1 MAVTSQI
8 IGKLGGGGAP
18 ETAETTVRYA
28 LRIEGYKIPSGWK
41 KAQGVFT
48 GTAQE
53 VSPMM
58 FGQWFDGLR
67 RGTPCSGGGGR
78 HRQHRLPGC
87 LRHDHVGAPG
97 VTHKAVV

>member
-1 MAVTSQI
+1 MTVTTQL

-18 ETAETTVRYA
+18 ETAETKVSNDTSIVQYS
-28 LRIEGYKIPSGWK
+28 IPSGWK

-48 GTAQE
+48 GTAQD

-67 RGTPCSGGGGR
+67 RGTPCSGGGVVTDGQR
-78 HRQHRLPGC
+78 FQGVSGTITWVRLE
-87 LRHDHVGAPG
+87 
-97 VTHKAVV
+97 

>member
-67 RGTPCSGGGGR
+67 RGTPCSGGGVVTDSTGF
-78 HRQHRLPGC
+78 QGVSGTITWVRLE
-87 LRHDHVGAPG
+87 
-97 VTHKAVV
+97 

>member
-18 ETAETTVRYA
+18 EMATTRVTYRTGIEEYRVPTSWRKA
-28 LRIEGYKIPSGWK
+28 L
-41 KAQGVFT
+41 GVFN

-67 RGTPCSGGGGR
+67 RGTPCSGGGGVTDSAR
-78 HRQHRLPGC
+78 FQGVSGTITWVRLE
-87 LRHDHVGAPG
+87 
-97 VTHKAVV
+97 